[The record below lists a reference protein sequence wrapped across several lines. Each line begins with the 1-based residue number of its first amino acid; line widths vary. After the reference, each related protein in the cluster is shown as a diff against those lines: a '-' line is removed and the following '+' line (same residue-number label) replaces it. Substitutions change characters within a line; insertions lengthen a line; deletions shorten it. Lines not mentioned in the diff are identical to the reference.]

1 MINRIIELL
10 NKIGDIQI
18 IPAYSEHK
26 PPEKPYSTYS
36 IISLNSADFFGE
48 HESKYIEKENIYIET
63 AEYRML
69 GRIQFDIYCNSQDE
83 TIEKA
88 TNLREIILFKLRYE
102 WSRIGVGIVKHSEI
116 KNLNEIINSKY
127 EYRSSFDIVFEYI
140 KSTKEREVSIVNE
153 IELIANKKGESKW
166 VIHIESQ

>member
-18 IPAYSEHK
+18 IPAYSEYK

-102 WSRIGVGIVKHSEI
+102 WNRIGVGIVKHSEI

-140 KSTKEREVSIVNE
+140 KSTKEREVTIVNE
-153 IELIANKKGESKW
+153 IELIANEQKRRK
-166 VIHIESQ
+166 

>member
-1 MINRIIELL
+1 MINRIIDLL
-10 NKIGDIQI
+10 NKIGDFQI

-36 IISLNSADFFGE
+36 IISLNSKDFFGE
-48 HESKYIEKENIYIET
+48 HENKYVEKENMYLET
-63 AEYRML
+63 TQYRML
-69 GRIQFDIYCNSQDE
+69 GRVQFDIYCNSQDE

-88 TNLREIILFKLRYE
+88 ANLRETILFKLRYE
-102 WSRIGVGIVKHSEI
+102 WNRIGVGIVKHSEI

-140 KSTKEREVSIVNE
+140 KSTKEREVTIVTE
-153 IELIANKKGESKW
+153 IELIANEQKRRK
-166 VIHIESQ
+166 

>member
-1 MINRIIELL
+1 MINRIIDLL
-10 NKIGDIQI
+10 NKIGDFQI

-36 IISLNSADFFGE
+36 IISLNSKDFFGE
-48 HESKYIEKENIYIET
+48 HESKYVEKENIYLET
-63 AEYRML
+63 TQYRML
-69 GRIQFDIYCNSQDE
+69 GRVQFDIYCNSQDE

-140 KSTKEREVSIVNE
+140 KSTKEREVSIVNK
-153 IELIANKKGESKW
+153 IELIANKKGGSK
-166 VIHIESQ
+166 

>member
-48 HESKYIEKENIYIET
+48 HESKYIEKENMFCFNRGGKI
-63 AEYRML
+63 
-69 GRIQFDIYCNSQDE
+69 
-83 TIEKA
+83 
-88 TNLREIILFKLRYE
+88 
-102 WSRIGVGIVKHSEI
+102 
-116 KNLNEIINSKY
+116 
-127 EYRSSFDIVFEYI
+127 
-140 KSTKEREVSIVNE
+140 
-153 IELIANKKGESKW
+153 
-166 VIHIESQ
+166 

>member
-140 KSTKEREVSIVNE
+140 KSTKEREVTIVNE
-153 IELIANKKGESKW
+153 IELIANEQKRRK
-166 VIHIESQ
+166 

>member
-153 IELIANKKGESKW
+153 IELIANKKGESK
-166 VIHIESQ
+166 